1 MNRKLSRLHGS
12 ILKTA
17 KKKKLSY
24 FFVLKKSYKKYRRLT
39 GNNDCSKKLR
49 EFHFDAEHPHTVM
62 ANLV

>member
-17 KKKKLSY
+17 KKKLSY
-24 FFVLKKSYKKYRRLT
+24 FFVLRKSYKKYRRLT

-49 EFHFDAEHPHTVM
+49 EVHFDAEHPHIVM